1 MEDDPMD
8 DSGGAGRAY
17 RAVMEPKGLKC
28 FSLKIGESDL
38 YVCTT
43 GDTLEAARDSLER
56 HRAELESYLASHST
70 FGTSF
75 KPVPAASGAPGIVA
89 DMAEAGQAFDVGP
102 MASVAGAIAQWV
114 GTDLLAASGE
124 VIVENG
130 GDIFLAGGGRRRI
143 RIFAGADSRDVDI
156 IVEDS
161 AKGIGVCTSSATV
174 GPSVSFGAADA
185 VTVVATTATIA
196 DAAATAIG
204 NVVMRLQ
211 DIEAGLE
218 MASSFDEVDG
228 AVIMLQGSMG
238 AWGKV
243 EIT

>member
-1 MEDDPMD
+1 MMD
-8 DSGGAGRAY
+8 EEHSAERAY
-17 RAVMEPKGLKC
+17 RGVMEPEGLTC
-28 FSLKIGESDL
+28 YSLKIGESDL
-38 YVCTT
+38 YICASGETADV
-43 GDTLEAARDSLER
+43 ARKSLER
-56 HRAELESYLASHST
+56 HRAELEAYLAAHTS

-75 KPVPAASGAPGIVA
+75 KPVPAATGAPGIVA
-89 DMAEAGQAFDVGP
+89 DMAAAGQAFDVGP

-114 GTDLLAASGE
+114 GTDLLSVSSE

-130 GDIFLAGGGRRRI
+130 GDIFLGGGGRRRI

-161 AKGIGVCTSSATV
+161 PDGTGVCTSSATV

-185 VTVVATTATIA
+185 VTVIAATATIA

-204 NVVMRLQ
+204 NVVLRPE
-211 DIEAGLE
+211 DIGSGLE
-218 MASSFDEVDG
+218 IAATFEQVQG
-228 AVIMLQGSMG
+228 AVIVLQGSMG

-243 EIT
+243 EIA

>member
-1 MEDDPMD
+1 MD
-8 DSGGAGRAY
+8 ENRGDERAY
-17 RAVMEPKGLKC
+17 RAVMEPQGLRC
-28 FSLKIGESDL
+28 FCLKIGESDL
-38 YVCTT
+38 YVCTA
-43 GDTLEAARDSLER
+43 GDTLEVARASLER

-75 KPVPAASGAPGIVA
+75 KPVPAASGAPEIVA
-89 DMAEAGQAFDVGP
+89 DMAAAGEAFGVGP

-114 GTDLLAASGE
+114 GSDLLAGSSE

-156 IVEDS
+156 IVQDS
-161 AKGIGVCTSSATV
+161 AGGIGVCTSSATV

-185 VTVVATTATIA
+185 VTVIAPTATIA

-204 NVVMRLQ
+204 NVVLRPR

-218 MASSFDEVDG
+218 MASSFEDVDG

-243 EIT
+243 EIA

>member
-1 MEDDPMD
+1 MTDEE
-8 DSGGAGRAY
+8 SNAERAY
-17 RAVMEPKGLKC
+17 RAVMEPEGLTC
-28 FSLKIGESDL
+28 YALKMGESDL
-38 YVCTT
+38 YICTA
-43 GDTLEAARDSLER
+43 GDTVEAARESLER
-56 HRAELESYLASHST
+56 HRAELEGYLATHSS

-75 KPVPAASGAPGIVA
+75 KPVPAATGAPGIVT
-89 DMAEAGQAFDVGP
+89 DMAAAGEAFDVGP

-114 GTDLLAASGE
+114 GTDLLSVSSE

-143 RIFAGADSRDVDI
+143 RIFAGVDSRDVDI

-161 AKGIGVCTSSATV
+161 ADGTGVCTSSATV

-185 VTVVATTATIA
+185 VTVIAATATIA
-196 DAAATAIG
+196 DAAATAMGNAVLRPEDIG
-204 NVVMRLQ
+204 S
-211 DIEAGLE
+211 GLE
-218 MASSFDEVDG
+218 MAASFEQVQG

-243 EIT
+243 EIA